1 VEIAGRLNSLLGEEA
16 CPNLV
21 KGVWGKMVG
30 GALPPFHTT
39 QIRDISSDCPS
50 KAPKLSEVGSI
61 AEAQPPRSKFADG
74 GHLKWTVHSEA
85 KQNDNPGAQRSL
97 SIPHLHV

>member
-1 VEIAGRLNSLLGEEA
+1 M
-16 CPNLV
+16 PLV
-21 KGVWGKMVG
+21 AFCLSHFLADFIICTCVFDFRQAP